1 MELRDIEIFL
11 TLAEELHFAR
21 TAERLHVSAARISQ
35 AIKKQE
41 RSVGADLFER
51 NSRNVKLTEV
61 GRQLRDDLRPIYR
74 GLHESVAR
82 ARLSAQGK
90 TGELRIGTINLNSYE
105 LRVFWEAFRT
115 RFPQWGLR
123 IRHNGWTSPFEP
135 LRNGDIDALITWLPV
150 EEPDITVGP
159 TVFSERLRML
169 MSVEHTLAERDSVSM
184 EDLGRFPTITG
195 GTTVPDYWEDAY
207 LPFYT
212 PKGREV
218 GKIVPV
224 ANMEEMLAAVSHEGV
239 INTLA
244 DHFRRFS
251 TGTRPDVVDRPFHDA
266 QQLRWGLAW
275 RSDAEDERIR
285 ALADVIR
292 DIGPLEL

>member
-1 MELRDIEIFL
+1 MLSP
-11 TLAEELHFAR
+11 AR
-21 TAERLHVSAARISQ
+21 VSQ

-51 NSRNVKLTEV
+51 NSRNVKPTEV

-74 GLHESVAR
+74 GLHESVER

-90 TGELRIGTINLNSYE
+90 TGELRIGAINSYE

-115 RFPQWGLR
+115 RYPQWGLR
-123 IRHNGWTSPFEP
+123 IRHNAWTDPFEP
-135 LRNGDIDALITWLPV
+135 LRDGEIDVLVTLLPV
-150 EEPDITVGP
+150 EEPDLTVGP
-159 TVFSERLRML
+159 RCISEEQRLI
-169 MSVEHTLAERDSVSM
+169 MSVEHVLANRDSVSM

-195 GTTVPDYWEDAY
+195 GTTVPEYWEDAY

-224 ANMEEMLAAVSHEGV
+224 
-239 INTLA
+239 
-244 DHFRRFS
+244 RR
-251 TGTRPDVVDRPFHDA
+251 G
-266 QQLRWGLAW
+266 
-275 RSDAEDERIR
+275 
-285 ALADVIR
+285 
-292 DIGPLEL
+292 